1 MKKVFSILALV
12 LVTSVGS
19 VGLVSCSSD
28 GNMSD
33 ASLYE
38 KVKATDGDD
47 VPIDRRATDG
57 DDVPIDR
64 RTGGGNG

>member
-1 MKKVFSILALV
+1 MKKVLSILALV
-12 LVTSVGS
+12 MVTS
-19 VGLVSCSSD
+19 VGLVSCEADSSE
-28 GNMSD
+28 

-38 KVKATDGDD
+38 NVKATDGDD

-64 RTGGGNG
+64 RGGNN